1 MHNPSANE
9 QHVLKNGRA
18 TIAVLVGSMS
28 SAYQEGIMRG
38 AAHVAEKN
46 DYNVIGYCGGAVNS
60 TDPLSLVR
68 DRVFGLVDMDL
79 IAGVIGPFSSHLR
92 FLDDHSSQ
100 KLINRFSTVPTVNI
114 GSYVQGHSNVITDY
128 AIGFE
133 QLFEHFYVK
142 HQYRHILIMR
152 GPKHHASSNSRTE
165 IYKEMLI
172 KHQLP
177 FDQDAVLYADLNR
190 LAAKIS
196 FEKFL
201 DQVGKPVEVV
211 IAVNDN
217 QALGVIDACKER
229 GISVPEEIAVI
240 GSMDTL
246 EGAFASPA
254 LTSIQEPLFELGS
267 VAAQAL
273 IDQIEGKSQRVDIYV
288 PTSLVIR
295 QSCGCLPEAHF
306 RSNKEQCDL
315 TKALGDIKNNDLIFK
330 GILDYFESKVVPYK
344 GGIIRDDVASVIHL
358 YQQAVH
364 EKDFDGFLKILQCYL
379 QESVKTEEIILWL
392 ELTDRIQF
400 SALQYLEQDKDAHG
414 LVGFIGQLISLKN
427 KIEKV
432 AINFQRF
439 EAEYYLNYFRTI
451 VNNLNSS
458 FDLTRIKEYA
468 VDILNLSELHISLFN
483 ELNSEPLYATNIV
496 SVRNN
501 QFMQIENKEFLAK
514 KLLPDGLIH
523 YQDRF
528 TLMVFPLSFRKKA
541 LGFMT
546 LNLSNRKGTAFENL
560 RAIISAALKNEILIQ
575 DLKKEQIRFSEIAH
589 SSSNWLWETDKNNEF
604 TYCSNSTSEI
614 IGYPPALLMNKKINE
629 FNVGKEGCFINRM
642 HSHEVIIDFECWY
655 RHHNGNVICLLISA
669 KPIFINQV
677 FTGYRGLFEDVTEK
691 KLQAEKIKNL
701 ANLDI
706 LTGLPNRKLFQ
717 HKLTEVIEHCRVEN
731 KKCAIICIDV
741 DYFKHVNDTL
751 GHEGGDLL
759 LVQLTQRLQEALSK
773 DHILARLGGDEFVII
788 VPDIQSEENVV
799 EAVVSIFKHIKA
811 PILINDKP
819 IYSTLSLGVSL
830 YPNDGDDVQTLLQ
843 SGDNAMYQAKS
854 QGRNGYVFYDKFLEQ
869 KNILRNKYEDI
880 LREAILKQQFIL
892 YYQPQV
898 SVNTGNIVGFEAL
911 VRIQN
916 KEQEIIAPNN
926 FIPLAEELGL
936 IGQVDELIFEE
947 GCRQYGYWRKN
958 GHQNIR
964 LSINLSALQLRNEKL
979 LNTYI
984 QIMKAHH
991 VDPKDIQIEITENAL
1006 IENEQLALT
1015 ILQGFKDYGLSI
1027 ALDDFGTGYSSLNCI
1042 NLYPIDTIKI
1052 DRTFVKDAVN
1062 NPKNKAVIQGMVLI
1076 ASSLNLKII
1085 AEGVETVEQYEF
1097 IKQLGCHEIQ
1107 GYYFYKPCPAAQVD
1121 LLLQQR
1127 VVTTLK

>member
-1 MHNPSANE
+1 MHNLSADE
-9 QHVLKNGRA
+9 QHILKNGRP

-92 FLDDHSSQ
+92 FLDDLSSQ
-100 KLINRFSTVPTVNI
+100 ELINRFATVPTINI
-114 GSYVQGHSNVITDY
+114 GSYVQEHSNVITDY

-133 QLFEHFYVK
+133 QLFEHFHIK
-142 HQYRHILIMR
+142 HQYRHILLMR
-152 GPKHHASSNSRTE
+152 GPKYHSSSNSRTE
-165 IYKEMLI
+165 IYQEMLN

-177 FDQDAVLYADLNR
+177 FDQDAILYADLNR
-190 LAAKIS
+190 LSAKIS

-201 DQVGKPVEVV
+201 DEVGKPVEVV

-254 LTSIQEPLFELGS
+254 LTSVQEPLFELGS

-273 IDQIEGKSQRVDIYV
+273 IEQIEGKSQRVDIYV

-306 RSNKEQCDL
+306 RPNKEQCDL
-315 TKALGDIKNNDLIFK
+315 TKALGKIKNKDLVFK
-330 GILDYFESKVVPYK
+330 EIVDYFESKVVPYK
-344 GGIIRDDVASVIHL
+344 GGIIRADVASVIHL

-364 EKDFDGFLKILQCYL
+364 EKDFDGFLKILQSHL
-379 QESVKTEEIILWL
+379 QDSMKTEEIILWL

-400 SALQYLEQDKDAHG
+400 SALQYLEQDKEALD

-483 ELNSEPLYATNIV
+483 ELNSDPLHATNIV

-501 QFMQIENKEFLAK
+501 QFMQIENKEFVAK
-514 KLLPDGLIH
+514 KLLPNGLLD

-541 LGFMT
+541 LGFMV

-575 DLKKEQIRFSEIAH
+575 DLKNEQERFSEIAH

-614 IGYPPALLMNKKINE
+614 IGYPPELLMHKRIDE
-629 FNVGKEGCFINRM
+629 FNVEKEGYFINRM

-655 RHHNGNVICLLISA
+655 QHNNGNVICLLISA

-691 KLQAEKIKNL
+691 KLQAEKIQNL

-717 HKLTEVIEHCRVEN
+717 HKLTEVIESCRAEN

-759 LVQLTQRLQEALSK
+759 LVQLTQRLQNALSK
-773 DHILARLGGDEFVII
+773 EHILARVGGDEFVII
-788 VPDIQSEENVV
+788 VPDIQSEENVI
-799 EAVVSIFKHIKA
+799 EAVLSIFNHIKA

-819 IYSTLSLGVSL
+819 IYSTLSLGISL
-830 YPNDGDDVQTLLQ
+830 YPNDGNDVQTLLQ
-843 SGDNAMYQAKS
+843 AGDNAMYQAKS

-880 LREAILKQQFIL
+880 LREAILKQQFVL

-898 SVNTGNIVGFEAL
+898 SVNTGNIVGFEVL

-947 GCRQYGYWRKN
+947 GCRQYASWRN
-958 GHQNIR
+958 DGHQNIR

-984 QIMKAHH
+984 KIMKTYH

-1052 DRTFVKDAVN
+1052 DKTFVKDAVN

-1085 AEGVETVEQYEF
+1085 AEGVETLEQYEF

-1107 GYYFYKPCPAAQVD
+1107 GYYFYKPCPSTQAE

-1127 VVTTLK
+1127 VVTPLK